1 MVRVIDAHLLQKAG
15 PVPQPGYW
23 PSPGRGSG
31 DTVDPGS
38 PAGPAVNHLL
48 GVSLCPI
55 GCLGPQPSGLKPRV
69 GSSSPA
75 SVRPMSWGN
84 GLMLLA
90 SEMGGLSGS
99 PPSEKGDI
107 NPALREPQF
116 EGRDHPCPHW
126 DARVGRRQDS
136 ATAGEK
142 DWKGRTF
149 RREGAEKSQ
158 CRGRDPEKQRGGG

>member
-1 MVRVIDAHLLQKAG
+1 MVRVGCRPHTPIDAHLLQKAG
-15 PVPQPGYW
+15 PVPQPGSW

-69 GSSSPA
+69 GGSSPV

-90 SEMGGLSGS
+90 SEMGGPRDAPPAPPPRLRRATSTLPSGS
-99 PPSEKGDI
+99 PSLKEETILALTGTPSWQEAG
-107 NPALREPQF
+107 LSHSWG
-116 EGRDHPCPHW
+116 EGL
-126 DARVGRRQDS
+126 
-136 ATAGEK
+136 
-142 DWKGRTF
+142 
-149 RREGAEKSQ
+149 EGAYI
-158 CRGRDPEKQRGGG
+158 